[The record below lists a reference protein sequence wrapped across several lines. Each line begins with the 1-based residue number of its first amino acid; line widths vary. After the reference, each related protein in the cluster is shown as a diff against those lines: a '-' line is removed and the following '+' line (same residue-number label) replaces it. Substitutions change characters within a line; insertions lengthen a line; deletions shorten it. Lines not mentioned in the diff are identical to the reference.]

1 MKTEECLP
9 CAAHHLGLFVANESL
24 QLFQGR
30 RVLGRAARQLLPTAP
45 LVLETRAARHRLALH
60 SRPAETDCLW
70 WLGFGWDSGIGI
82 V

>member
-24 QLFQGR
+24 QLVQGR

-60 SRPAETDCLW
+60 SRPASVGAFSTQWPRED
-70 WLGFGWDSGIGI
+70 I
-82 V
+82 VG